1 MVEGSVSVGQVT
13 VHDLGLQMQCRLAD
27 DELGGMVLA
36 PDGTRFRQAQPLKA
50 SGGGKGLRG

>member
-36 PDGTRFRQAQPLKA
+36 PDGTYA
-50 SGGGKGLRG
+50 STKVISA